1 MPHLVLA
8 DADKVHDYVFG
19 TQELKLIRGAS
30 ELQRWLAEV
39 HLQSLCDGEVIFAG
53 GGRVLAE
60 FSNASDAQAFRWRA
74 ERAFVEHAVT
84 GTVTTE
90 SAAYEPGEFVRG
102 LETVQEKL
110 ERRKTESRPAGR
122 AAGNWFFVACEA
134 CGREPASEVVDD
146 RGTERR
152 LGAACLGRRFRN
164 RQLEQ
169 REGEGPRPEDFE
181 TIARGSRPENYLAV
195 TYCDMDRLGQW
206 LAREVRTKED
216 YRRLSEA
223 IDSGVKRAV
232 RETLEEIGRNGN
244 DVGYEILLLGGD
256 DAVVVMRPQL
266 IFGFVEGFYRR
277 LGRIAGEPACSMG
290 ILIAHHQYPIAKFVE
305 GAEQL
310 LRNAKKER
318 VGDAVDY
325 AVLNESMTMTAVIGR
340 KAGADKAF
348 RTAKP
353 YDVTTNGFLGL
364 AERLTR
370 LKEGVAASR
379 LKEIGRLVHRPKT
392 EALMEYGF
400 LLLRSPESERR
411 VLLNEIGMDLW
422 SLRNGKECTEVAD
435 LLELW
440 RVV

>member
-30 ELQRWLAEV
+30 ELQRWLAEE
-39 HLQSLCDGEVIFAG
+39 HLRQLCNGEVIFAG

-60 FSNASDAQAFRWRA
+60 FLNADDAQAFRWRA
-74 ERAFVEHAVT
+74 ERAFVQQAVT
-84 GTVTTE
+84 ATVTTE
-90 SAAYEPGEFVRG
+90 SAAYEPGEFAHG
-102 LETVQEKL
+102 LEAVQERL
-110 ERRKTESRPAGR
+110 ERRKTEGRPGGR

-134 CGREPASEVVDD
+134 CDREPASEVVDD

-152 LGAACLGRRFRN
+152 LGTACLRRSLRN
-164 RQLEQ
+164 REVEQ
-169 REGEGPRPEDFE
+169 REGPRAADFE

-195 TYCDMDRLGQW
+195 AYCDMDRLGRW
-206 LAREVRTKED
+206 LASEVRTKED
-216 YRRLSEA
+216 YGRLSEA
-223 IDSGVKRAV
+223 IDSGVRRAV
-232 RETLEEIGRNGN
+232 RETLDEIAGN
-244 DVGYEILLLGGD
+244 RADLGYEILLMGGD

-266 IFGFVEGFYRR
+266 IFAFVEGFYQR
-277 LGRIAGEPACSMG
+277 LATIPNRPACSMG
-290 ILIAHHQYPIAKFVE
+290 ILIAHHHYPIAKFVE

-325 AVLNESMTMTAVIGR
+325 AVLNESMTMTAVMGR

-353 YDVTTNGFLGL
+353 YDITTNGFPGL
-364 AERLTR
+364 AGKLMR
-370 LKEGVAASR
+370 LKEGVSSSR
-379 LKEIGRLVHRPKT
+379 LKEIGRLVHRPRE
-392 EALMEYGF
+392 EALMEYAF
-400 LLLRSPESERR
+400 LLLRSPEAERR

-435 LLELW
+435 LIELW